1 MTTKSRKSIAI
12 GLAAAITLG
21 SGVAAR
27 SANAAPLAG
36 NQLAVKEAASSD
48 VVDVHYRRHRSGTA
62 FAALAVGVIG
72 AVIAHQ
78 EYKRYRKRHY
88 YYDGP
93 YAYRSYPYYARPYA
107 HRGYR
112 HHDDGRRFEPHK
124 APNCHLC
131 GVM

>member
-1 MTTKSRKSIAI
+1 MTTKSRKSIVI

-21 SGVAAR
+21 SGVAAG
-27 SANAAPLAG
+27 SASAAPLAG
-36 NQLAVKEAASSD
+36 NQFAVKEAASND
-48 VVDVHYRRHRSGTA
+48 VIDVHYRRHRNGAA

-78 EYKRYRKRHY
+78 EYKRYRKRHR

-93 YAYRSYPYYARPYA
+93 YAYNSYPYAYRG
-107 HRGYR
+107 HRHRRHHHGYR
-112 HHDDGRRFEPHK
+112 FEQHRS
-124 APNCHLC
+124 PNCHLC